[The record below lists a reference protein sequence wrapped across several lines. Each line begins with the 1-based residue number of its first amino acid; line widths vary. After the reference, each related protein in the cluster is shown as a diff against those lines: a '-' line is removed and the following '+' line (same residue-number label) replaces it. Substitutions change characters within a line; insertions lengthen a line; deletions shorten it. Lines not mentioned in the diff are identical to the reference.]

1 MKKIII
7 FVLFVGLS
15 LEGFSQFIKKGT
27 IIGGGAFEFR
37 TAKVKDSDSKG
48 SSFSLMPW
56 AGYLIMDNLAVGGLM
71 NFSSSSSESGAPSN
85 LKSKDSD
92 FTIGPVVRYYLDQG
106 VFVHG
111 QAGFGSSK
119 SVFEVGNSKTTTK
132 FGETKFRLGVGYAIR
147 ITDTVLFEPV
157 IGYYSETSKNK
168 SNDNKSTTGGLF
180 MMGGFT
186 IFLK

>member
-1 MKKIII
+1 MKKNLFI
-7 FVLFVGLS
+7 VLFVGLS
-15 LEGFSQFIKKGT
+15 LEGFSQFIKQGT

-56 AGYLIMDNLAVGGLM
+56 AGYLVMDNLAIGGLM
-71 NFSSSSSESGAPSN
+71 NFTSSSSETGAPSN
-85 LKSKDSD
+85 LKTKDSD

-106 VFVHG
+106 VFVHT

-119 SVFEVGNSKTTTK
+119 SVFEVGNTKTTTK
-132 FGETKFRLGVGYAIR
+132 FGETKFRIGAGYAVR
-147 ITDTVLFEPV
+147 ITDTVLFEPI
-157 IGYYSETSKNK
+157 IGYYAETSKDK
-168 SNDNKSTTGGLF
+168 SSDTKSTVSGLF
-180 MMGGFT
+180 IMGGFT